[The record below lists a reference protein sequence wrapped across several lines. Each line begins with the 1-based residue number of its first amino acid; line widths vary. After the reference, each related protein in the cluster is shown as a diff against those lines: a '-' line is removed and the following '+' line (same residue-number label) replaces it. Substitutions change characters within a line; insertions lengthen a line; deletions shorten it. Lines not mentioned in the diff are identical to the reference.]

1 MDSIRVA
8 VTGAA
13 GQIAYQL
20 IFSLLKGEVFGERAI
35 HLHLIDIEPFMGNLQ
50 GVIMEIEDCAFER
63 LLSVKSFASNQ
74 LDQGFKD
81 IDFAF
86 LIGASPRK
94 AGMERSDLLEKNGE
108 IFKEQG
114 EALSEYAKQS
124 VEVLVVGNPCNTN
137 CLIASHHAQSIPQEQ
152 FFAMT
157 MLDEN
162 RARMQIAIK
171 EGVALNDVG
180 QCFIYGNHSATQ
192 YPDYENTKHTVDTN
206 DAWWQDEFVPM
217 IQTRG
222 AEVIKAR
229 GASSAASAAHAA
241 IKTAHLI
248 VNRSKVPFSVAKVS
262 NGEHGSPSGLV
273 VSMPTYY
280 DGSSW
285 QSDTKY
291 PHSEIAKRLIE
302 KSYQELQSEYE
313 QVKALGFI
321 DD

>member
-1 MDSIRVA
+1 MDSVRVA
-8 VTGAA
+8 ITGAA

-20 IFSLLKGEVFGERAI
+20 IFSLLKGEVFGDRAI
-35 HLHLIDIEPFMGNLQ
+35 HLHLIDIEPFLSNLK
-50 GVIMEIEDCAFER
+50 GVMMEIEDCAFER
-63 LLSVKSFASNQ
+63 LLSVNSFASHQ
-74 LDQGFKD
+74 LDQAFKD

-114 EALSEYAKQS
+114 EALSEYAKPS

-137 CLIASHHAQSIPQEQ
+137 CLIASSHAKNIPHEQ

-171 EGVALNDVG
+171 ENISLSDVG

-192 YPDYENTKHTVDTN
+192 YPDYENIKHKTDTN
-206 DAWWQDEFVPM
+206 DAWWQEAFVPM

-248 VNRSKVPFSVAKVS
+248 VNRSKSAFSVARIS
-262 NGEHGSPSGLV
+262 NGEYGSPQGLI
-273 VSMPTYY
+273 VSMPTYF

-285 QSDTKY
+285 QTDTAY
-291 PHSEIAKRLIE
+291 EHSEVAKRFIAK
-302 KSYQELQSEYE
+302 SYEELQSEYE

>member
-1 MDSIRVA
+1 MDSVRVA

-20 IFSLLKGEVFGERAI
+20 IFSLLKGEVFGDRAI
-35 HLHLIDIEPFMGNLQ
+35 HLHLIDIEPALANVK
-50 GVIMEIEDCAFER
+50 GVMMEIEDCAFER
-63 LLSVKSFASNQ
+63 LTSVQGFASDQ
-74 LDQGFKD
+74 LDQGFKA

-114 EALSEYAKQS
+114 EALSQYAKSS

-137 CLIASHHAQSIPQEQ
+137 CLIASHHAKNIPSEQ

-171 EGVALNDVG
+171 EGVALADVG

-192 YPDYENTKHTVDTN
+192 YPDYENTKHSVDMQ
-206 DAWWQDEFVPM
+206 DAWWQDDFVPI

-222 AEVIKAR
+222 AAVIKAR

-241 IKTAHLI
+241 IKTAHFI
-248 VNRSKVPFSVAKVS
+248 VSKSKASFSVARVS
-262 NGEHGSPSGLV
+262 SGEYGSPEGLV
-273 VSMPTYY
+273 VSMPTYF
-280 DGSSW
+280 DGNGW
-285 QSDTKY
+285 QTDTKY
-291 PHSEIAKRLIE
+291 QHSEIAKRYIE
-302 KSYQELQSEYE
+302 ASYQELQSEYE
-313 QVKALGFI
+313 QVKVLGFI